1 MRCTPLLLLVALAAC
16 KRGTPTAPAPLL
28 GSGAPGMIQ
37 IHTARASNLAS
48 LAAQRRDQR
57 AQDDASQAVRDGI
70 TQAFSAARSQYAA
83 MPQLDFDA
91 HVKTVADAA
100 AGTVTT
106 MMVVTRT
113 CYLFS
118 RGRDP
123 AIPGNDCYAA
133 LLVGEVP
140 QADFFGAIE
149 KAIAGKTF
157 SIEPIRKLTLFR
169 GGETMY
175 LR

>member
-1 MRCTPLLLLVALAAC
+1 MRCTPLLLLLALAAC
-16 KRGTPTAPAPLL
+16 KRPTPPAPGPLL
-28 GSGAPGMIQ
+28 GSGVAGMVQ

-48 LAAQRRDQR
+48 LAAQRREQL
-57 AQDDASQAVRDGI
+57 AQADAAQAVRDGI

-91 HVKTVADAA
+91 HVKAVADAA
-100 AGTVTT
+100 AGTVPT

-118 RGRDP
+118 RGKDP
-123 AIPGNDCYAA
+123 SIPGNDCYAA
-133 LLVGEVP
+133 LLVGEIP
-140 QADFFGAIE
+140 QAEFLAAIE
-149 KAIAGKTF
+149 KAIARKTF
-157 SIEPIRKLTLFR
+157 SIDPIRKLTLFR